1 MLFEI
6 DVAFARQ
13 SRGENERGTCRE
25 DRRQEEEE
33 TLVVAFELKAPISRD
48 IEPVDD
54 EAEKKPTGRAQ
65 V

>member
-33 TLVVAFELKAPISRD
+33 TLVVTLELKAAISRD

-54 EAEKKPTGRAQ
+54 EAKEKPSGRAQ

>member
-13 SRGENERGTCRE
+13 SRGENEGGTCRK

-33 TLVVAFELKAPISRD
+33 TLVVAFELETPIGRD
-48 IEPVDD
+48 VEPVDD
-54 EAEKKPTGRAQ
+54 EAEEEPTGRAQ

>member
-6 DVAFARQ
+6 DVPFARQ
-13 SRGENERGTCRE
+13 SRGENEGGTRRE

-33 TLVVAFELKAPISRD
+33 TLVVAFELEAPISRD

-54 EAEKKPTGRAQ
+54 EAEEEPSGRAQ

>member
-13 SRGENERGTCRE
+13 SRGENEGGTCRE

-33 TLVVAFELKAPISRD
+33 TLVVAFELKAPIGRD

-54 EAEKKPTGRAQ
+54 EAEEKPTGRAQ